1 MSDFYFKNVEN
12 NNSRRL
18 YDITDIFNLVQ
29 SVPAWELPAKMQISA
44 AVKPIFHCSGGVFVC
59 VWRGGG
65 ETVRGEKTI
74 WAYKKMKRCASFSSA
89 PNTRTHSE
97 RVHAWLSPV
106 SVAVIVNTAT
116 GCYFHRQSLVLN
128 SVTPT

>member
-44 AVKPIFHCSGGVFVC
+44 AVKLIFCWGKNCPWEINLEVPKQNKKEEEAPVLALHRIPAHIWSTFT
-59 VWRGGG
+59 RG
-65 ETVRGEKTI
+65 
-74 WAYKKMKRCASFSSA
+74 CCPS
-89 PNTRTHSE
+89 
-97 RVHAWLSPV
+97 
-106 SVAVIVNTAT
+106 
-116 GCYFHRQSLVLN
+116 QSL
-128 SVTPT
+128 